1 MSVSAT
7 SGEKDLSGSEIRD
20 DGTRKKEIAR
30 SGTHPREEMKGLG
43 AKGEKR
49 RAATRRRRRKGRAWR
64 RSRGGIWWCHGVD
77 DDMKTATIASNTIT
91 TANTAVA
98 TARNSRDLVISI
110 ATLSGLQK

>member
-7 SGEKDLSGSEIRD
+7 SGEKDLSESEIRD

-98 TARNSRDLVISI
+98 TARNS
-110 ATLSGLQK
+110 